1 MIVIDIIQIL
11 LLGAIVYLLLN
22 SKKTGKNGKTANVN
36 GKTGK
41 LILDSCGLIDGRIIE
56 LSAAGFIKSDLIV
69 PEFIVKELQTLADG
83 NDSHKRARARFGLDM
98 IKRLKDDNHINLSI
112 DREEFTQSRKT
123 DDKLVLLAKKL
134 SADLYTT
141 DYNLNKVADV
151 EDVKVLNVNELA
163 LNLRPPAL
171 PGEIKKIKI
180 IQKGSGRGQGV
191 GYLEDGTMVVVEN
204 AIKLKDKTVSVEIER
219 YHQTESGKMIFAK
232 LSKNN

>member
-1 MIVIDIIQIL
+1 MNIVIDLIQIL
-11 LLGAIVYLLLN
+11 LLGVIVYLLFN
-22 SKKTGKNGKTANVN
+22 NRKPIKTNGSSKNR
-36 GKTGK
+36 K

-56 LSAAGFIKSDLIV
+56 LSAAGFIKSELVV

-98 IKRLKDDNHINLSI
+98 IKQLKEDENMDLSI
-112 DREEFTQSRKT
+112 SREEFAETKKT

-134 SADLYTT
+134 GADLYTT

-163 LNLRPPAL
+163 LSLRPPAL

-204 AIKLKDKTVSVEIER
+204 ALRLNGKTVSVEIER

-232 LSKNN
+232 LKK

>member
-1 MIVIDIIQIL
+1 MNILIDLLQIL
-11 LLGAIVYLLLN
+11 LLGVIVYLLLN
-22 SKKTGKNGKTANVN
+22 SRKPIKTNGSGKNR
-36 GKTGK
+36 K

-56 LSAAGFIKSDLIV
+56 LSTAGFIKSELIV

-98 IKRLKDDNHINLSI
+98 IKRLKDDDNIDLSI
-112 DREEFTQSRKT
+112 SREEFAGTRKT

-134 SADLYTT
+134 GADLYTT

-163 LNLRPPAL
+163 MNLRPPAL
-171 PGEIKKIKI
+171 PGEEKKIKI

-204 AIKLKDKTVSVEIER
+204 ALRLKGKTISVEIER

-232 LSKNN
+232 LSRKD

>member
-1 MIVIDIIQIL
+1 MNIILDLVQIT
-11 LLGAIVYLLLN
+11 LLGGIVYLLF
-22 SKKTGKNGKTANVN
+22 SARKPVKTNVS

-56 LSAAGFIKSDLIV
+56 LSAAGFVKSDLIV
-69 PEFIVKELQTLADG
+69 PEFVVKELQLLADG
-83 NDSHKRARARFGLDM
+83 GDSHKRARARFGLDM
-98 IKRLKDDNHINLSI
+98 IKQLKENDKINLSI
-112 DREEFTQSRKT
+112 SREEFPDTRKI

-134 SADLYTT
+134 GADLYTT

-151 EDVKVLNVNELA
+151 EDVNVLNVNELA
-163 LNLRPPAL
+163 LNLRPAAL
-171 PGEIKKIKI
+171 PGEVKKIKI

-204 AIKLKDKTVSVEIER
+204 GIRHKGKTVSVEIER

-232 LSKNN
+232 LRK